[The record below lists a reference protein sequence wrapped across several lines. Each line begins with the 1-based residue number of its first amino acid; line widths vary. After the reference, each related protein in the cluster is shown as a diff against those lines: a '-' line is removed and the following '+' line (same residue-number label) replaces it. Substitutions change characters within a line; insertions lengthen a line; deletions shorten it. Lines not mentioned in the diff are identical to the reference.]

1 MYMVEDKDHCE
12 QKTPGDHTIS
22 DAISTSTEKNNAKL
36 SLKPSCQLE
45 QIKSQ
50 CINGVQKFR

>member
-1 MYMVEDKDHCE
+1 MSMVEDEHHCE
-12 QKTPGDHTIS
+12 QKTSDDETLS
-22 DAISTSTEKNNAKL
+22 DAISTSAEKNNANS
-36 SLKPSCQLE
+36 SLQPSCQLE